1 MSLVFSRDL
10 NNFIHTLSHARRAP
24 KLKLDSLVRPVTFAA
39 SLFYSYMPMFG
50 SFPYSRRGAWVFGD
64 HEHENDMK
72 LRASLQSEELCPA
85 QV

>member
-1 MSLVFSRDL
+1 
-10 NNFIHTLSHARRAP
+10 
-24 KLKLDSLVRPVTFAA
+24 
-39 SLFYSYMPMFG
+39 MFG

-85 QV
+85 QVFGLDKILNL